1 MTTKEKVLKLLQSRQ
16 GYFLSGQAI
25 AEELFVTRA
34 GIWKAIKSLRDEGY
48 DIEAV
53 TNRGYRL
60 KVSNVQMDI
69 ANISRKLEN
78 EWRSIKVIYY
88 DEIDSTNDEARRLD
102 MEDYGAVLVIAGSQS
117 AGRGRRGRRFYSP
130 KHSGIYMSLVLR
142 QELENVP
149 TTNITGICAVAVA
162 NAIDRVF
169 FKGDS
174 VTRIKWVNDIFLE
187 ERKVAGILTE
197 QYIAMEDRE
206 DNRIIIGMGI
216 NISKPE
222 TGFPKEIS
230 KIAGAVVNGEVPG
243 IQREELIIEIVKGL
257 RYYLKNKEESL
268 RTYREKSIVVG
279 GYVKI
284 NSFAKMDRNRMY
296 AKVNGITEDYH
307 LAIEYEDG
315 TLDELSSGE
324 VSVVKY

>member
-162 NAIDRVF
+162 NAIDKVF